1 MRFRM
6 TAFALLAAV
15 ALTAAC
21 ARGGDAPE
29 DANGDEDV
37 RIDEDLGSLA
47 VANTLEEPV
56 AIYLDGQE
64 IFTVA
69 PGRSYTFRNLPTGS
83 VTIYGVGRVSQKHY
97 GLPELEITE
106 GGEYE
111 WTIRP

>member
-6 TAFALLAAV
+6 MALALLAAALFAV
-15 ALTAAC
+15 AC
-21 ARGGDAPE
+21 ERPGDARE
-29 DANGDEDV
+29 DAGGEEDV
-37 RIDEDLGSLA
+37 RIDDDLGSLQ
-47 VANTLEEPV
+47 VANSLEEPV

-69 PGRSYTFRNLPTGS
+69 PGRSYTFRNLPTGA

-97 GLPELEITE
+97 GLPELTIVE
-106 GGEYE
+106 GGDYE